1 MVDDNDIF
9 LIEEYE
15 KTSHP
20 ENGMFSISDESGILK
35 ILSEF
40 QDYLPPLKNGE
51 YRKSAAEKLSKY
63 ACCILLRK
71 DYVNVGFAAIYA
83 NDKETKTGFIPFIAV
98 SEHFRKRNYGTLL
111 LDTLIRIA
119 KDNQME
125 QIKLEV
131 YKSNTN
137 AQIFYLKN
145 GYQYLTDGDND
156 SVFMIKKIDYSK

>member
-83 NDKETKTGFIPFIAV
+83 NDKETKTGFDAMYIVYLAAAV
-98 SEHFRKRNYGTLL
+98 LVAGGIVTVAKRK
-111 LDTLIRIA
+111 
-119 KDNQME
+119 
-125 QIKLEV
+125 
-131 YKSNTN
+131 
-137 AQIFYLKN
+137 
-145 GYQYLTDGDND
+145 
-156 SVFMIKKIDYSK
+156 

>member
-1 MVDDNDIF
+1 MDNIQEF
-9 LIEEYE
+9 NRSS
-15 KTSHP
+15 KN
-20 ENGMFSISDESGILK
+20 ENGIYLLRETDHLFEILT
-35 ILSEF
+35 EF
-40 QDYLPPLKNGE
+40 QDYLPPLKNEE
-51 YRKSAAEKLSKY
+51 YRRSAAEKLSKY